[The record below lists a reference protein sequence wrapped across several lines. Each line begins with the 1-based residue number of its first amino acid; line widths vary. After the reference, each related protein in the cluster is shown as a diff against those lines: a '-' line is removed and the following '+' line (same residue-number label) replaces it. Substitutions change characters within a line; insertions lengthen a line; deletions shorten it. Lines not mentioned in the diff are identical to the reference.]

1 MNCERARRVLWPP
14 QKPRLA
20 DVDVVAAREHV
31 RVCGKCRTHLEID
44 EYLGELRAGLVES
57 APRREVR
64 ERVFESVARAR
75 TSARAGNDGQTAP
88 GTVREPS
95 HRRRTAL
102 TIAFVA
108 AVSAV
113 PFVHDTAGD
122 PARTSAAN
130 AFVEDYMRLA
140 VREDHVVTTDPA
152 VVRQFILRE
161 LGAHVE
167 PLAEDGFAIAGAEV
181 CLLDGHRGAVIRYQ
195 TELGMVTY
203 YVIPVRGIEPRR
215 PGIAE
220 RPGGG
225 RTNVVTWADRGME
238 RALVGPLPADSL
250 LDLAK
255 RTR

>member
-14 QKPRLA
+14 EKPRLA
-20 DVDVVAAREHV
+20 DADVVAAREHV
-31 RVCGKCRTHLEID
+31 RVCGSCRAHLEID
-44 EYLGELRAGLVES
+44 GYLGELRAGLGER
-57 APRREVR
+57 APRREIR

-75 TSARAGNDGQTAP
+75 TSSRAENDVQSGPAAI
-88 GTVREPS
+88 RDPS

-108 AVSAV
+108 AISAV
-113 PFVHDTAGD
+113 PLVHGSAGD
-122 PARTSAAN
+122 PARASTAN

-140 VREDHVVTTDPA
+140 VREDHVVTPDPA

-161 LGAHVE
+161 LGSHVE
-167 PLAEDGFAIAGAEV
+167 PLAEEGLAIAGAEV

-195 TELGMVTY
+195 TKLGMVTY

-215 PGIAE
+215 PGITE

-225 RTNVVTWADRGME
+225 RANVVTWAGEGME

-250 LDLAK
+250 LELA
-255 RTR
+255 RRAN